1 MPACL
6 PAVWVLACV
15 LTFQL
20 LLPRPLA
27 ACLPACCACR
37 EEGGD
42 AKEFLLK
49 HINSWVCRVSCHK
62 VVKLSDAV
70 QPLPRQTT
78 EFVHGVAE
86 SFLNVG
92 QAKAEPAPEGGKR

>member
-1 MPACL
+1 MLAPVCCL
-6 PAVWVLACV
+6 
-15 LTFQL
+15 LTL
-20 LLPRPLA
+20 CPCTYP
-27 ACLPACCACR
+27 CPCCR

-49 HINSWVCRVSCHK
+49 HINSWVCRIHCHK

-70 QPLPRQTT
+70 QTLPKQTT

-86 SFLNVG
+86 SFLEVG
-92 QAKAEPAPEGGKR
+92 KKKAEPAPEGAKRWVWRDC

>member
-1 MPACL
+1 MPAFL
-6 PAVWVLACV
+6 
-15 LTFQL
+15 
-20 LLPRPLA
+20 
-27 ACLPACCACR
+27 ACR

-49 HINSWVCRVSCHK
+49 HINSWVCRVYCHK

-86 SFLNVG
+86 SFLDVG